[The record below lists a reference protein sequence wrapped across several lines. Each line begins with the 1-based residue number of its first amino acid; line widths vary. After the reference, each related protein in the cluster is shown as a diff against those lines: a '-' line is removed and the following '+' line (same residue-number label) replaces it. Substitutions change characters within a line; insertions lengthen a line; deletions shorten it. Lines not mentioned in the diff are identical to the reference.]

1 MANMY
6 DKPVNLD
13 FINTYVSPDFN
24 MLMKSGAAMQ
34 GRADQAQAYEEQMQD
49 KLLQVNALNKDKE
62 LRNTLTAEYE
72 DAISKKLEEV
82 GGSYSKM
89 APFIREQRKK
99 LHRDLTRGQ
108 LGQIQSNYTNWAEWT
123 KKNQERADEQKID
136 EGDWALAQEKVLK
149 DYSGVGSADD
159 LQGISLEQM
168 VKSNDFHG
176 DALKIGGMMKGNK
189 TGKALVGVL
198 KGQGINLPVGH
209 YERLMRSKKQLTQ
222 QEIYNNVL
230 FALKSD
236 PKYKAQLDQ
245 HARLKEWELT
255 NKEGWKGWVE
265 EKGGLSTDEVEEMEK
280 MGMNSNDVKDVE
292 SYVRGKQMDEFRH
305 NSLRAAAA
313 VAGDTFDYVE
323 YDDQIIHYKD
333 DAKIAGLANN
343 AAREAGY
350 ILGESI
356 SLVTPKKEF
365 KEKAEDYNNVK
376 KNLPVKKQNII
387 SDINSLNI
395 FNSENTINPFSN
407 AFSNLLKT
415 ISPWEAGPGL
425 ATTLEEFNVDF
436 EKNRKQEELTL
447 QEFSNQLSGN
457 TEMSEYSDW
466 KIANAESLTNV
477 PENIIADYYYQNENK
492 QPYEIDPKTNLPLT
506 NKQALINNY
515 ASNKGITENEAMLAI
530 ENIEQG
536 INNYKSELNSVKI
549 TDAKLSGIKDRIIN
563 TFTDKEWNT
572 EYSSYVN
579 KLNEY
584 NKYIKENTSTG
595 YSETSP
601 ISLEEFK
608 TIIKTSNTKE
618 DVTKAIDKSFN
629 SIYEGITPSTEVKDY
644 MQEGET
650 GTETLKRVF
659 GIGSAPSGKM
669 YKAEAS
675 KPLYSLWE
683 KLQDGIAETDNDVA
697 THYGEISGAWEKG
710 TPSAYLKAV
719 FSPNEDIKNSEIR
732 DESNTS
738 IELKDLW
745 PNVVDFSEDAVKI
758 VTKFTPNTGKA
769 SYVTHLYEKENGKQI
784 GEGRVLYL
792 PWKDEEI
799 DIEMNKL
806 LSSNRTE
813 LRENAKAYFGFK
825 DMNNIDVNDL
835 TLMHPGNELPI
846 FVEGQELG
854 KIEKFAPNV
863 SSPSGGFNIIGI
875 NSETGEEQTI
885 YRVEKPLDVGAA
897 VYDFKYAI
905 SPK

>member
-333 DAKIAGLANN
+333 DIQIKGLTDKMDVQAAAFMAEGLGTKTDIKFSDMVSAVSESEKSLKGISENIEKEFSEYGFDELLSPAN
-343 AAREAGY
+343 ARNYGGSSEGATVDNMY
-350 ILGESI
+350 KT
-356 SLVTPKKEF
+356 LVTKGG
-365 KEKAEDYNNVK
+365 
-376 KNLPVKKQNII
+376 
-387 SDINSLNI
+387 
-395 FNSENTINPFSN
+395 FNMIVNH
-407 AFSNLLKT
+407 
-415 ISPWEAGPGL
+415 
-425 ATTLEEFNVDF
+425 
-436 EKNRKQEELTL
+436 
-447 QEFSNQLSGN
+447 
-457 TEMSEYSDW
+457 
-466 KIANAESLTNV
+466 IANKKGLLDGNNQPTQEAINIADDFKRSLTNV
-477 PENIIADYYYQNENK
+477 KLLKGKIDSNNQKIQYLTDEAVKSIPESEWNKTYSKYIRAVENESDNPYVTQTLSKESLKEIISNSSTEEELQQNFKNATNYKWHARKKTPMPGAMLPLGDQTGNIIPLEGRALGTATYANAYRLWKKINEK
-492 QPYEIDPKTNLPLT
+492 VPDREGVTNFLPRLD
-506 NKQALINNY
+506 
-515 ASNKGITENEAMLAI
+515 M
-530 ENIEQG
+530 
-536 INNYKSELNSVKI
+536 
-549 TDAKLSGIKDRIIN
+549 
-563 TFTDKEWNT
+563 
-572 EYSSYVN
+572 
-579 KLNEY
+579 
-584 NKYIKENTSTG
+584 
-595 YSETSP
+595 
-601 ISLEEFK
+601 
-608 TIIKTSNTKE
+608 
-618 DVTKAIDKSFN
+618 
-629 SIYEGITPSTEVKDY
+629 
-644 MQEGET
+644 
-650 GTETLKRVF
+650 
-659 GIGSAPSGKM
+659 
-669 YKAEAS
+669 
-675 KPLYSLWE
+675 
-683 KLQDGIAETDNDVA
+683 VA
-697 THYGEISGAWEKG
+697 EKG
-710 TPSAYLKAV
+710 TPAAVWNEYASAESALLNPNTSFALDGGNGEYDIVTTVPQMLKDMGIISNVEDFNYKDYKLNASGFSPSIGGPAYEISFNYGDKTIPTFNAKIPMRGKAV
-719 FSPNEDIKNSEIR
+719 TEMANILKGSKDINVRNSMKA
-732 DESNTS
+732 NLALNK
-738 IELKDLW
+738 IENW
-745 PNVVDFSEDAVKI
+745 NINQI
-758 VTKFTPNTGKA
+758 VTLK
-769 SYVTHLYEKENGKQI
+769 
-784 GEGRVLYL
+784 
-792 PWKDEEI
+792 
-799 DIEMNKL
+799 
-806 LSSNRTE
+806 
-813 LRENAKAYFGFK
+813 
-825 DMNNIDVNDL
+825 
-835 TLMHPGNELPI
+835 
-846 FVEGQELG
+846 EGQEHPVTISG
-854 KIEKFAPNV
+854 
-863 SSPSGGFNIIGI
+863 SPIVYNIKKSDGLYSIVALDENNYPHQI
-875 NSETGEEQTI
+875 NNKR
-885 YRVEKPLDVGAA
+885 YEKPVDLAA
-897 VYDFKYAI
+897 GLYDWMYE
-905 SPK
+905 